1 MKSLRGGPFFAFSL
15 PGEAARAPLPPVS
28 YVAAH
33 SRKVPSPN
41 HGLKQSQAFQDGI
54 IS

>member
-15 PGEAARAPLPPVS
+15 PGGRCAPLPPSVTPLPT
-28 YVAAH
+28 VEKC
-33 SRKVPSPN
+33 RPPS
-41 HGLKQSQAFQDGI
+41 HGLKQSQAFQNGI

>member
-15 PGEAARAPLPPVS
+15 PGVVAYPLPPSVTPLPTVEKYRPPS
-28 YVAAH
+28 Y
-33 SRKVPSPN
+33 
-41 HGLKQSQAFQDGI
+41 GLKQSQALQDGI